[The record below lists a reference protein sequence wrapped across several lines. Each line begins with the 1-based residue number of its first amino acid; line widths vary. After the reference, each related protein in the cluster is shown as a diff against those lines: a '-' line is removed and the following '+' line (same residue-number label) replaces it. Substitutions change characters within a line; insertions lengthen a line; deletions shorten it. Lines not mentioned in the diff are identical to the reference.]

1 MKLKKNFCI
10 ALFAYNRPS
19 HLRRVL
25 ISLENYKIDKI
36 NIFLDGPKNK
46 DDKIIQKEI
55 KQIVQDNYFNKSI
68 NKNIYIS
75 KKNKGLAKSI
85 TSGLDILSKK
95 YDYILVLE
103 DDCIP
108 RKELFKYVFKN
119 LNRLNQDD
127 IAGICCYQIPKIHN
141 LFYSNKILKNLI
153 FKYFIPWGW
162 CIKSKDWI
170 DYRKHKFTKNR
181 IEDKLILKIDKLAK
195 SFNKIWSLRFMK
207 FNLIKNKRF
216 IYPSKSL
223 IKNIGFDG
231 SGINSK
237 VTDKFLTNYSESN
250 SISSKI
256 TINNNLSIIQKRFLS
271 KTVKYFFS

>member
-1 MKLKKNFCI
+1 LKLKKNFCL

-25 ISLENYKIDKI
+25 ISLENYKIDRI

-55 KQIVQDNYFNKSI
+55 IQIIKDHQYNKSI
-68 NKNIYIS
+68 DKKIYIS

-85 TSGLDILSKK
+85 TNGLDTLSKK
-95 YDYILVLE
+95 YDYVLVLE

-108 RKELFKYVFKN
+108 RNELFKYIFKN
-119 LNRLNQDD
+119 LSRLNQKDL
-127 IAGICCYQIPKIHN
+127 AGICCYQIPKIHN
-141 LFYSNKILKNLI
+141 LFKSKKTIENLI

-162 CIKSKDWI
+162 CIRSRDWI
-170 DYRKHKFTKNR
+170 DYRKYKFKKNK
-181 IEDKLILKIDKLAK
+181 IDDKVILKIDKLTK
-195 SFNKIWSLRFMK
+195 SASKIWSLRFMK
-207 FNLIKNKRF
+207 FNFIKNKKF

-237 VTDKFLTNYSESN
+237 ITDKFLTEYSPSKL
-250 SISSKI
+250 ISSKI
-256 TINNNLSIIQKRFLS
+256 TINNNLAKIQKLFLS
-271 KTVKYFFS
+271 KTVKYFF